1 MAIKRALT
9 SADTGDLDGV
19 IENGKPAVSSS
30 DPTGN
35 YPLLLARSFALCA
48 DRLATGESANP
59 GSQSKP
65 DGQDVI
71 RNQAIRLAMS
81 HAEKSL
87 THTLAPDSS
96 YVLLAYLALQLGDA
110 DKVVAYASEAV
121 RLDPNFSN
129 SHWLM
134 AEGLLA
140 RGERRKAAGEARV
153 AMDLG
158 PHSLEALSAYR
169 RAGGLPL
176 SADRIEELIR
186 RSRALAEQG
195 KTDRA
200 RQVILRAIRRS
211 DGPCADCHAALA
223 SLYETENRYEEAVAE
238 WQAFARDAPE
248 RAVTERISSRVEMLK
263 QRASQKP

>member
-1 MAIKRALT
+1 
-9 SADTGDLDGV
+9 
-19 IENGKPAVSSS
+19 
-30 DPTGN
+30 
-35 YPLLLARSFALCA
+35 LLARTLALCA

-59 GSQSKP
+59 GLQSKANSR
-65 DGQDVI
+65 DVI

-87 THTLAPDSS
+87 THTLSPESS

-140 RGERRKAAGEARV
+140 RGERKEAAVEARV
-153 AMDLG
+153 AIDLS
-158 PHSLEALSAYR
+158 PHSLEAQSAYR

-186 RSRALAEQG
+186 HSRALAEQG

-200 RQVILRAIRRS
+200 RHMILRAISRS
-211 DGPCADCHAALA
+211 DGPCPDCHGALA
-223 SLYETENRYEEAVAE
+223 SLYETENRYEEAIAE
-238 WQAFARDAPE
+238 WQAFAREAPE
-248 RAVTERISSRVEMLK
+248 RAAAERISSRVEMLK
-263 QRASQKP
+263 QRASQKH